1 MFRISILILALALPG
16 LPALAAPPDAP
27 TVVAQRGRK
36 KARRK
41 PKPAP
46 KPAEPPAEAAP
57 AAPAAEPAADDAA
70 ATGLRRSN
78 RVEFDAR
85 LVRGEKASGAV
96 YLFHRAPRRLPA
108 LVKLE
113 PDYLDPIVVP
123 VLRRP
128 AAPEPESAAPA
139 AK

>member
-1 MFRISILILALALPG
+1 MIRTPILTLALALALPG
-16 LPALAAPPDAP
+16 LPALAAPPEAP
-27 TVVAQRGRK
+27 TVVAQRGRT

-41 PKPAP
+41 PKP
-46 KPAEPPAEAAP
+46 KPAEPPAEAPP
-57 AAPAAEPAADDAA
+57 AAPATPAAEDPA

-128 AAPEPESAAPA
+128 AQPEPESAAPA
-139 AK
+139 TK

>member
-1 MFRISILILALALPG
+1 MIRLPFLILALALPG
-16 LPALAAPPDAP
+16 LPALAAPPEAP
-27 TVVAQRGRK
+27 TVVAQRGRT

-41 PKPAP
+41 PKP
-46 KPAEPPAEAAP
+46 KPAEPPAEAPP
-57 AAPAAEPAADDAA
+57 AAPATPAAEDPA

-128 AAPEPESAAPA
+128 AQPEPESAAPA
-139 AK
+139 TK

>member
-1 MFRISILILALALPG
+1 MIRIPVLIVALALPG

-27 TVVAQRGRK
+27 TVVAQRGRT

-46 KPAEPPAEAAP
+46 KPAEPPAEAPPAAP
-57 AAPAAEPAADDAA
+57 AAPAAEDPA

-128 AAPEPESAAPA
+128 AQPAPESAAPA